1 METTPRKMQ
10 EAQLT
15 HTLTTQAMNAEG
27 QAALTQQSA
36 AANNRNSLLQT
47 VARKYKVS
55 PFRQFADI
63 YKLKKG
69 VNCLN
74 PREYYD
80 LEVYRPDLTPEQKR
94 AFVGERGSFKLNAEL
109 SPPNVTQMRGF
120 LSDKVAFTALLS
132 QFGLRTTTTQ
142 AVFSANRS
150 FGALTTLRT
159 AEELRDWLQTSARFP
174 LFGKLISG
182 TQAIGSVSIT
192 HIVDGR
198 AYLASGEIVPL
209 DQLVTE
215 IVAEK
220 DTGFIFQ
227 DVVEQHPEI
236 SARAN
241 TQSVSTMRIVTVIE
255 DGAPRVLYALWKIP
269 GEKAMSDNFW
279 QKGSMIGEVDTASGK
294 VLSMRKGAGPDTEW
308 PATHPATGADIV
320 GATLPEWQSVVDLA
334 VAAHQIFPINGIL
347 GWDVAIG
354 PDGARIIECNE
365 NPHHGLYQLATAR
378 GILNDRFKPVFE
390 KIKTANANYAA
401 AFSAKTKAYV
411 SGRARF

>member
-1 METTPRKMQ
+1 MTQTLAVKG
-10 EAQLT
+10 AQP
-15 HTLTTQAMNAEG
+15 
-27 QAALTQQSA
+27 ALTQQSA
-36 AANNRNSLLQT
+36 AANNRTSLLQT

-63 YKLKKG
+63 HKLKKG

-80 LEVYRPDLTPEQKR
+80 LEVYRPDLTPAQKR

-109 SPPNVTQMRGF
+109 SPPNITQMRGF
-120 LSDKVAFTALLS
+120 LSDKVAFTALLA

-142 AVFSANRS
+142 AVFSANRN
-150 FGALTTLRT
+150 FGTLTTLRT
-159 AEELRDWLQTSARFP
+159 ADALRDWLQTKARFP

-182 TQAIGSVSIT
+182 AQAIGSVSISR
-192 HIVDGR
+192 IEGDR
-198 AYLASGEIVPL
+198 AHLASGETVTL
-209 DQLVTE
+209 DQLIGE
-215 IVAEK
+215 IIAEK

-241 TQSVSTMRIVTVIE
+241 TKSVSTVRVVTVMA
-255 DGAPRVLYALWKIP
+255 DGAPKVLYALWKVP

-279 QKGSMIGEVDTASGK
+279 QKGSMIGEVDPATGK
-294 VLSMRKGAGPDTEW
+294 VLTMRKGTGPETEW
-308 PATHPATGADIV
+308 PATHPASGAELV

-334 VAAHQIFPINGIL
+334 LAAHGIFPINGIL
-347 GWDVAIG
+347 GWDVAIS

-378 GILNDRFKPVFE
+378 GILNEAFTPVFD
-390 KIKTANANYAA
+390 KIKAANAAYVS
-401 AFSAKTKAYV
+401 AFAAKTKAYV
-411 SGRARF
+411 GKRAQF